1 VAALYRKYRPQRF
14 DEVVGQEPVVRTL
27 ENAIDAGQIRQ
38 AYLFAPTANFSRSV
52 LEFGS
57 LPLVV
62 SKVPA
67 LTWCD
72 LGTPE
77 RVTRTLR
84 RMGVTSSWLAS

>member
-1 VAALYRKYRPQRF
+1 
-14 DEVVGQEPVVRTL
+14 
-27 ENAIDAGQIRQ
+27 
-38 AYLFAPTANFSRSV
+38 LFAPTANFSRSV

-62 SKVPA
+62 SKVPT

-77 RVTRTLR
+77 RVARTLR
-84 RMGVTSSWLAS
+84 QLGVSASWLAS